1 MRALRRIYAGAR
13 ACEDAGERPPANN
26 AAAAV
31 AVVAAAAA
39 VVGVS
44 AGAGAAGNQTR
55 RDSPRHGDEHTRS
68 SERRRG
74 TAAGEL
80 SSTL

>member
-26 AAAAV
+26 AAAAAV
-31 AVVAAAAA
+31 AVAVAA
-39 VVGVS
+39 VVGAS